1 MAIAEDKNSELAFR
15 AAGFEHLHLRS
26 VRPRSL
32 LRLLADRPSG
42 KQAELLP
49 AAAITKGFPESPGD
63 KAQRVRLAEENDINA
78 MLAVNLLHN
87 SGRIIVRACDGS
99 EAVAAV

>member
-1 MAIAEDKNSELAFR
+1 MAIAEDKNFELAFR
-15 AAGFEHLHLRS
+15 AAGFEHLHIRP

-49 AAAITKGFPESPGD
+49 AAAISKGFPESPGD
-63 KAQRVRLAEENDINA
+63 EAQRVLLADENAINA
-78 MLAVNLLHN
+78 MLAVNLLRN
-87 SGRIIVRACDGS
+87 SGCIVERACDGS
-99 EAVAAV
+99 EVVAAV